1 MRWKR
6 SLSVQEER
14 AKIQVLRGT
23 FQDLHEAPWPMR
35 GSSSLTGH
43 GLFIPHAMSLPWG
56 CRVLNKFI
64 KILSFEWVGEKVAS
78 LIVYIQLSQVRS
90 SLYIYLSL
98 TSCWNSWLWFSS
110 LNRFLQILKEP
121 RKYLT
126 HIHFILLD
134 SDWDIYVPDIKLIS
148 FSSCIFE
155 EHMMGKGREIGPIN
169 AELW

>member
-23 FQDLHEAPWPMR
+23 FQVLHEAPWPMR

-98 TSCWNSWLWFSS
+98 TSCWNSWLWFSPLES
-110 LNRFLQILKEP
+110 FLTDLKRTKETSDSHTFYSP
-121 RKYLT
+121 WFWFRHLCSRYKINFLLLL
-126 HIHFILLD
+126 HIWRAYD
-134 SDWDIYVPDIKLIS
+134 
-148 FSSCIFE
+148 
-155 EHMMGKGREIGPIN
+155 G
-169 AELW
+169 